1 MLRNYLTIA
10 LRNLRKYRFTSFI
23 NIFGLTVGLTCCLL
37 ILTYVINE
45 LSYDRFNPG
54 ADQIYRVNRVF
65 NNADGAVNL
74 TLSTVAPPFGPL
86 LQHEFPDI
94 QEYTRLL
101 SNGKSTAIKYKEK
114 LFVEKDAYFA
124 DERVFDFFPVR
135 VVSGSVKTSLLEP
148 NTVMLTPAAAK
159 RYFGDENPM
168 DKLIRVDNQI
178 PCKVTGIYE
187 PFPSNSHI
195 HPDMMI
201 SFNTL
206 RDTSIYGEKQL
217 ETNFGNNSF
226 FTYLKF
232 PKNYP
237 VASIESRFPK
247 FIDKVMPI
255 PSGPNVTL
263 PPGFKQSKFTS
274 LYLQKLTDIH
284 LYSHTDYEAEP
295 NGDIKRV
302 RIFSIIAI
310 FILVIACIN
319 YMNLSS
325 ARSVL
330 RAREIGVRKVVGAR
344 RKEII
349 AQFLSESVLI
359 TWLALLL
366 AFLLTWLLIPYL
378 NKLSGQT
385 LSVNMLLNAKILIPL
400 FFLPFAVGI
409 ISGIYPALFM
419 SSFKPVKVLKG
430 LVKTGGGTISFR
442 QVLVVLQFGISIVLI
457 IATTIVFQQLHY
469 MQQAALGYN
478 KDHIITL
485 PYTSQLDGKFEA
497 FRNTLLSNPNIK
509 NAARSSRIP
518 TGRLLDSQGATTFS
532 GDSAQPVSGTLK
544 MVATD
549 VDFIPTYGIPMVAGR
564 NFSRQYATD
573 SNNYIINEAAVAMLG
588 WGSADKAIGK
598 DIRYG
603 GTKGKIVGVVK
614 DFHFES
620 MHEQIIPLIFFM
632 QPPGQ
637 NGYYGALTV
646 KLSGGNVTAT
656 IQDIEKKWHSFLP
669 ETPFQYTFLDDN
681 YEKLYATETQ
691 QGKLFT
697 VFACIAILVACL
709 GLFGLSAFIIT
720 QRIKEIGIR
729 KVLGASTTEIVR
741 VLSVDF
747 LKLVF
752 FAAVAAIP
760 VAAYYMYSWLK
771 DFAYHI
777 SMAWWVFLA
786 AGVLAAAI
794 ALLTISFQAIKAAM
808 ANPVKSLRTE

>member
-37 ILTYVINE
+37 ILAYVVNE
-45 LSYDRFNPG
+45 LSYDRFNPE

-65 NNADGAVNL
+65 NNQDGKINL

-101 SNGKSTAIKYKEK
+101 SNGTTAIKYNEK
-114 LFVEKDAYFA
+114 LFSEKDVYFA

-135 VVSGSVKTSLLEP
+135 VLTGSAKTGLIEP

-159 RYFGDENPM
+159 RYFGDENPIN
-168 DKLIRVDNQI
+168 KLVRIDNQV

-187 PFPSNSHI
+187 PFPANSHL

-206 RDTSIYGEKQL
+206 RDSTVYGEKQL
-217 ETNFGNNSF
+217 QTNFGNNSF

-237 VASIESRFPK
+237 VAQIEAQFPK

-255 PSGPNVTL
+255 PTGPNVTL

-302 RIFSIIAI
+302 RMFSIIAI
-310 FILVIACIN
+310 FILLIACIN

-359 TWLALLL
+359 TWVALALAFAITWLLLPYLNNLSGQKLSINLLLNSKLLTALLL
-366 AFLLTWLLIPYL
+366 
-378 NKLSGQT
+378 
-385 LSVNMLLNAKILIPL
+385 
-400 FFLPFAVGI
+400 LPFAVGI

-430 LVKTGGGTISFR
+430 LVKTGGGNVSFR

-469 MQQAALGYN
+469 MQQAALGYD
-478 KDHIITL
+478 KDHIITM

-497 FRNTLLSNPNIK
+497 FRNTLLNNPNIK

-532 GDSAQPVSGTLK
+532 GDSAQPVAGTIK
-544 MVATD
+544 MVSTD
-549 VDFIPTYGIPMVAGR
+549 VDFIPTYGIAMAAGR
-564 NFSRQYATD
+564 NFSRQHATD
-573 SNNYIINEAAVAMLG
+573 SNNYIINESAVAMLG

-603 GTKGKIVGVVK
+603 GTKGKIIGVVK

-637 NGYYGALTV
+637 NGYYGALSV
-646 KLSGGNVTAT
+646 KLSGSNVTAT
-656 IQDIEKKWHSFLP
+656 IQDIEKKWHTFLP
-669 ETPFQYTFLDDN
+669 ETPFDYSFLDDK
-681 YEKLYATETQ
+681 YAKLYATETQ
-691 QGKLFT
+691 QGNLFT
-697 VFACIAILVACL
+697 VFACIAIFIACL

-720 QRIKEIGIR
+720 QRVKEIGIR

-747 LKLVF
+747 LKLVL
-752 FAAVAAIP
+752 VAAIIAVP
-760 VAAYYMYSWLK
+760 AAAYYMQGWLK

-777 SMAWWVFLA
+777 NMAWWVFLS
-786 AGVLAAAI
+786 AGLLAAII
-794 ALLTISFQAIKAAM
+794 ALATISFQAIKAAL